1 MVRKIII
8 SGCNGRMGRV
18 VESICEA
25 DPDVSVVA
33 GFDVSLE
40 SRAFPV
46 FVSPAN
52 FTGEADAVI
61 DFSSPAA
68 LDGLLAFAL
77 ERKVPLVLCYH
88 RLL

>member
-8 SGCNGRMGRV
+8 LGCNGRMGRV
-18 VESICEA
+18 ERASARA

-40 SRAFPV
+40 SRASRV
-46 FVSPAN
+46 RLPAN

-77 ERKVPLVLCYH
+77 ERGAAGTGCQPAT
-88 RLL
+88 

>member
-40 SRAFPV
+40 SRAFPRV
-46 FVSPAN
+46 RLPRQ
-52 FTGEADAVI
+52 
-61 DFSSPAA
+61 
-68 LDGLLAFAL
+68 L
-77 ERKVPLVLCYH
+77 H
-88 RLL
+88 RRS

>member
-1 MVRKIII
+1 MP
-8 SGCNGRMGRV
+8 SPC
-18 VESICEA
+18 S
-25 DPDVSVVA
+25 S
-33 GFDVSLE
+33 
-40 SRAFPV
+40 
-46 FVSPAN
+46 SPAN

-77 ERKVPLVLCYH
+77 EPQGAAGTGYH